1 VNFNF
6 LNSPIPDSCQ
16 EIHELQMGVSA
27 PGAARSAGRGS
38 PRVYR
43 RSQFNIQTTSA
54 TKLAIRMATLP
65 NEMNPI
71 IMSKI
76 KWPIEPAARQS
87 AGTMN

>member
-1 VNFNF
+1 
-6 LNSPIPDSCQ
+6 
-16 EIHELQMGVSA
+16 M
-27 PGAARSAGRGS
+27 
-38 PRVYR
+38 
-43 RSQFNIQTTSA
+43 SQLNIQIVSA

-76 KWPIEPAARQS
+76 KWPIEPTARQG